1 MLNLNEVW
9 NWLTDPANW
18 AGRYGLSNLLVEH
31 LSMTFTALVLSAIIA
46 IPLGI
51 VLGHFNRGGALIIGI
66 SSASRAI
73 PTMGLL
79 FALVMLLGV
88 NFRQEAAQIALMAIA
103 IPPMLAG
110 TYSGIDSVPRVIRQ
124 SAVAQGMTA
133 RQQIWHVELP
143 IAAASLIG
151 GVRLGFIQ
159 VVSTVVIAPLVGLG
173 GLGFGVVQGLALRD
187 FNQLSGSA
195 LLIVILTVSGD
206 RLFALA
212 QAIASLRLKK
222 TKRTA
227 QR

>member
-1 MLNLNEVW
+1 MLDLNEVL
-9 NWLTDPANW
+9 NWLTDSANW
-18 AGRYGLSNLLVEH
+18 AGRYGLANLLLEH
-31 LSMTFTALVLSAIIA
+31 LAMTFTALALSAIIA
-46 IPLGI
+46 IALGI

-79 FALVMLLGV
+79 FALVLLLGV

-143 IAAASLIG
+143 IAAASIIG

-187 FNQLSGSA
+187 FNQLTGSA

-227 QR
+227 

>member
-1 MLNLNEVW
+1 MIDLNEVW
-9 NWLTDPANW
+9 NWLTNSENW
-18 AGRYGLSNLLVEH
+18 AGRYGLTNLLVEH
-31 LSMTFTALVLSAIIA
+31 LSMTFTALALSAIIA

-51 VLGHFNRGGALIIGI
+51 VLGHFNRGSALIIGI

-124 SAVAQGMTA
+124 SAVAQGMTS

-143 IAAASLIG
+143 IAAASIIG
-151 GVRLGFIQ
+151 GLRLGFIQ

-187 FNQLSGSA
+187 FSQLTGSA
-195 LLIVILTVSGD
+195 LLIVILTVFGD
-206 RLFALA
+206 RLFAMA
-212 QAIASLRLKK
+212 QATASLRLKK
-222 TKRTA
+222 TTRTA
-227 QR
+227 

>member
-1 MLNLNEVW
+1 MLDLNEVW

-18 AGRYGLSNLLVEH
+18 AGRYGLANLLVEH
-31 LSMTFTALVLSAIIA
+31 LAMTFTALVLSAIIA

-124 SAVAQGMTA
+124 SALAQGMTA

-187 FNQLSGSA
+187 FNQLTGSA

-227 QR
+227 

>member
-1 MLNLNEVW
+1 MLDLNEVW

-18 AGRYGLSNLLVEH
+18 AGRYGLANLLVEH

-173 GLGFGVVQGLALRD
+173 GLGFGVVQGLALRE

>member
-31 LSMTFTALVLSAIIA
+31 LSMTFTALALSAIIA

>member
-31 LSMTFTALVLSAIIA
+31 LSMTFTALALSAIIA

-227 QR
+227 

>member
-1 MLNLNEVW
+1 MLDLNEVW
-9 NWLTDPANW
+9 NWLTDPGNW
-18 AGRYGLSNLLVEH
+18 AGRYGLANLLVEH

-187 FNQLSGSA
+187 FNQLTGSA

-227 QR
+227 

>member
-1 MLNLNEVW
+1 MLDLNEVW
-9 NWLTDPANW
+9 NWLTDPGNW
-18 AGRYGLSNLLVEH
+18 AGRYGLANLLVEH
-31 LSMTFTALVLSAIIA
+31 LSMTFIALVLSAIIA

-187 FNQLSGSA
+187 FNQLTGSA

-222 TKRTA
+222 MKRTA
-227 QR
+227 

>member
-1 MLNLNEVW
+1 MLDLNEVW

-31 LSMTFTALVLSAIIA
+31 LSMTFTALALSAIIA

>member
-79 FALVMLLGV
+79 FALVLLLSV
-88 NFRQEAAQIALMAIA
+88 NFRQEATQIALMAIA

>member
-1 MLNLNEVW
+1 MLDPNEVW

-18 AGRYGLSNLLVEH
+18 AGRYGLANLLVEH

-88 NFRQEAAQIALMAIA
+88 NFRQEAAQIALMTIA

-110 TYSGIDSVPRVIRQ
+110 TYSGIDSVPLVIRQ

-151 GVRLGFIQ
+151 GLRLGFIQ

-187 FNQLSGSA
+187 FSQLTGSA
-195 LLIVILTVSGD
+195 LLIVILTVAGD
-206 RLFALA
+206 RLFAMA
-212 QAIASLRLKK
+212 QTIASLRLNK
-222 TKRTA
+222 TKRTT
-227 QR
+227 

>member
-1 MLNLNEVW
+1 MLDLNEVW

-18 AGRYGLSNLLVEH
+18 AGRYGLANLLVEH
-31 LSMTFTALVLSAIIA
+31 LSMTFTALALSAIIA

-187 FNQLSGSA
+187 FNQLTGSA

>member
-1 MLNLNEVW
+1 M
-9 NWLTDPANW
+9 
-18 AGRYGLSNLLVEH
+18 
-31 LSMTFTALVLSAIIA
+31 
-46 IPLGI
+46 
-51 VLGHFNRGGALIIGI
+51 
-66 SSASRAI
+66 
-73 PTMGLL
+73 
-79 FALVMLLGV
+79 
-88 NFRQEAAQIALMAIA
+88 
-103 IPPMLAG
+103 
-110 TYSGIDSVPRVIRQ
+110 IRQ